1 MLTSDLAFL
10 LPITTLLIIGM
21 IVLFVLDLTDTRSRN
36 RQMRLP
42 FDKSGKG
49 R

>member
-1 MLTSDLAFL
+1 MLTNDLAFL
-10 LPITTLLIIGM
+10 LPITTLLIIGVV
-21 IVLFVLDLTDTRSRN
+21 VLFVLDATDKRSRD

-42 FDKSGKG
+42 FDESGNA

>member
-21 IVLFVLDLTDTRSRN
+21 IVLFVLDLTDARSRN

-42 FDKSGKG
+42 FDKSRKAP
-49 R
+49 

>member
-10 LPITTLLIIGM
+10 LPITTLLIIGV
-21 IVLFVLDLTDTRSRN
+21 IVLAVLKITEKRPRN
-36 RQMRLP
+36 KQLP
-42 FDKSGKG
+42 LPLDKTNHA

>member
-21 IVLFVLDLTDTRSRN
+21 IVLVVLDATDKRSRD

-42 FDKSGKG
+42 FDKGSNA